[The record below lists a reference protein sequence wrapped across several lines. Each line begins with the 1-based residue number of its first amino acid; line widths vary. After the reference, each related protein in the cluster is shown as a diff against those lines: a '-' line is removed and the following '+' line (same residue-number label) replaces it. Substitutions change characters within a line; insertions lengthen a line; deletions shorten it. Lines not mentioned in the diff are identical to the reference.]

1 MIERIL
7 KDELLRL
14 VSKFPVV
21 SLTGPRQ
28 SGKTTLLRSAFS
40 GYRYETLEDP
50 DTMIFAQEDPRSFLS
65 GSEPMI
71 IDEIQRVPALFSYIQ
86 TISDQKREN
95 GQFIISGSQS
105 FLLNERISQSLAGR
119 VAILHLLPFSYEEIE
134 NNGSH
139 FQNFHELVFKG
150 FYPRLYDHEISPLDF
165 YPNYIQ
171 TYVERD
177 VRLLQNIQ
185 DLSQFVRFLKLCAG
199 RTGQL
204 LNLSSLANDVGV
216 SVNTAKAWVSVLE
229 ASYVIF
235 LLRPHHVNFNKRIVK
250 MPKLYFYDTGL
261 ACSLLDLQSAEQL
274 KSHYLLGG
282 LFETF
287 VLSELIK
294 YRLHRGLRNNCY
306 FWRDHKGKEIDCL
319 MDHGSH
325 LTPVEIKAA
334 GTYTPNYFDNIDYW
348 NKLSGNTPENSFVVY
363 GGDKSYPTKHGQL
376 VSWKETGR
384 FLHENLCVL

>member
-1 MIERIL
+1 MIERTL
-7 KDELLRL
+7 RNELLRL

-50 DTMIFAQEDPRSFLS
+50 DTMIFAREDPRSFLS
-65 GSEPMI
+65 DGKQMI
-71 IDEIQRVPALFSYIQ
+71 IDEIQRVPELFSYIQ
-86 TISDQKREN
+86 TITDQQKSN

-119 VAILHLLPFSYEEIE
+119 VAILHLLPFSHAEIQ
-134 NNGSH
+134 NSGTR
-139 FQNFHELVFKG
+139 FTNFHDLIFKG
-150 FYPRLYDHEISPLDF
+150 FYPRLYDHDIAPLDF
-165 YPNYIQ
+165 FPNYIQ

-185 DLSQFVRFLKLCAG
+185 DLSQFIRFLKLCAG

-204 LNLSSLANDVGV
+204 LNLSSLANDAGI

-229 ASYVIF
+229 ASYVVF
-235 LLRPHHVNFNKRIVK
+235 LLRPHHMNFNKRIVK

-282 LFETF
+282 LFEAF
-287 VLSELIK
+287 VLSEFIK
-294 YRLHRGLRNNCY
+294 YRFHRGLRNNCY

-319 MDHGSH
+319 MDHGSQM
-325 LTPVEIKAA
+325 TPVEIKAA
-334 GTYTPNYFDNIDYW
+334 GTYTPNYFYNIDYW
-348 NKLSGNTPENSFVVY
+348 NKLSGNAPENSVVIY
-363 GGDKSYPTKHGQL
+363 GGDRSFQTKRGRL
-376 VSWKETGR
+376 VSWKETNS
-384 FLHENLCVL
+384 FL